1 MSLITLFRWFE
12 STRIGTFGRRSAYF
26 FPAAEVI
33 HLLGLTLL
41 LGTVIALNL
50 KILGVI
56 MPRQSTA
63 AIARATTPLLVV
75 GACLTLGSG
84 LLLFLS
90 EAVKCYYNAA
100 FWYKMGLLSAAMVFQ
115 LAVQPKLSVL
125 SSSRDST
132 WLLKFTAAASLT
144 LWFGVA
150 IAGRAIAFV

>member
-1 MSLITLFRWFE
+1 MSLIKTFHWFE
-12 STRIGTFGRRSAYF
+12 ATGLGTFGRRSAYF
-26 FPAAEVI
+26 FPAVEVI

-41 LGTVIALNL
+41 LGTVLALNL
-50 KILGVI
+50 KVLGGI

-63 AIARATTPLLVV
+63 AIARATTPLLLI
-75 GACLTLGSG
+75 GAGLALASG

-100 FWYKMGLLSAAMVFQ
+100 FWYKMGLLSLAIVFQ
-115 LAVQPKLSVL
+115 LAVQPKLAKAVA
-125 SSSRDST
+125 SSDST
-132 WLLKFTAAASLT
+132 WALKCTAGVSLA